1 MLAFNLSVF
10 FRNLRGEEV
19 AFSAHTAAT
28 ELHFVGGVVA
38 LQEHTDLTRHLSV
51 TLGSGDLLLRIAFE
65 EGEDEEDP
73 ENANVEVRLLREAG
87 DREVL
92 LVQTSF
98 RFGDVSLKPAAD
110 AEADAA
116 GSEPPPDDGDQ
127 PA

>member
-19 AFSAHTAAT
+19 AFSARSAQT
-28 ELHFVGGVVA
+28 ELHFIGGVVA

-65 EGEDEEDP
+65 EAEDDDQES
-73 ENANVEVRLLREAG
+73 ANVEVRLLRESG

-110 AEADAA
+110 AE
-116 GSEPPPDDGDQ
+116 EPPSDPLPPEDGDQ

>member
-1 MLAFNLSVF
+1 MLAFNLTVF
-10 FRNLRGEEV
+10 FRNLRGEDV
-19 AFSAHTAAT
+19 VFAARSAQT

-65 EGEDEEDP
+65 EAEEDEDP
-73 ENANVEVRLLREAG
+73 ESANVEVRLLRESG

-92 LVQTSF
+92 LAQTSF

-110 AEADAA
+110 AEGPPSAPI
-116 GSEPPPDDGDQ
+116 EPEDDGDQ

>member
-19 AFSAHTAAT
+19 AFSARAAHS

-38 LQEHTDLTRHLSV
+38 LQEHTDLTHHLSV

-65 EGEDEEDP
+65 DAEEDQDP
-73 ENANVEVRLLREAG
+73 DAANVAVRLLRESG
-87 DREVL
+87 EREVL

-98 RFGDVSLKPAAD
+98 RFGDVSLKPASD
-110 AEADAA
+110 AEEPPQ
-116 GSEPPPDDGDQ
+116 EPPPPPDTGDQ

>member
-19 AFSAHTAAT
+19 AFSALAPHT

-38 LQEHTDLTRHLSV
+38 LQEHTDLMRHLAV

-65 EGEDEEDP
+65 EAEEDADP
-73 ENANVEVRLLREAG
+73 ESANVEVRLLRDTG
-87 DREVL
+87 LREVL

-110 AEADAA
+110 A
-116 GSEPPPDDGDQ
+116 PPPPGDDTPPPEDGV
-127 PA
+127 A